1 MTAAAHF
8 LKSAD
13 HVYPSRLLQSRQM
26 LSCAGASEFDRQG
39 RGLPLIKSFVCCTGC
54 TKDFVA
60 VVRLSV
66 LFVRLSIKH
75 RKGSITLLKYTLRK
89 LLALIPKLLVITL
102 VCFMMMEFLPGDPLS
117 RTMPPET
124 YHELSEAQKDEMRE
138 TLGLNDP
145 APVRYLR
152 WLGGVL
158 QGDLGYSTQSGLP
171 IADMLK
177 DRLPFTMELNLY
189 ALIISTIVGVVFGF
203 ITAIFRNTI
212 IDYGI
217 GTCSILGLSLPD
229 FFFGLIFM
237 VVFALKLK
245 WFPGSGRMPTNVED
259 PTLWDRVPYMVL
271 PVATMTVAM
280 IGGLQRY
287 TRTSM
292 LDVLNKDY
300 IKTARSKG
308 LNEVSVNV
316 KHGLRNAMT
325 PVMTMLVMRI
335 PRLVGGAI
343 VIEQVFSYHG
353 IGQMMLNASTAGD
366 TTLSLVSTC
375 MTGAMTLLAS
385 TLVDIFA
392 ALLDPRVRFD

>member
-1 MTAAAHF
+1 MY
-8 LKSAD
+8 LSA
-13 HVYPSRLLQSRQM
+13 
-26 LSCAGASEFDRQG
+26 
-39 RGLPLIKSFVCCTGC
+39 
-54 TKDFVA
+54 
-60 VVRLSV
+60 
-66 LFVRLSIKH
+66 LFVRQSIKH

-102 VCFMMMEFLPGDPLS
+102 VCFLMMELLPGDPLS
-117 RTMPPET
+117 RTMNPEM
-124 YHELSEAQKDEMRE
+124 YNELSEQQKFELRE
-138 TLGLNDP
+138 SMGLNDP
-145 APVRYLR
+145 SPIRYLR
-152 WLGGVL
+152 WLGGIL

-203 ITAIFRNTI
+203 LTAIFRNTI
-212 IDYGI
+212 IDYAV

-245 WFPGSGRMPTNVED
+245 WFPGSGRVPTGVED
-259 PTLWDRVPYMVL
+259 PTLWDRIPYMVL
-271 PVATMTVAM
+271 PVATMTVSM